1 MAGNSHGHTLA
12 GWTGTTII
20 FIGFC
25 VAGVFTVMA
34 SPVGFW
40 AGIAVIVLGGVVG
53 LVMRMAGLGMPLP
66 EKKTSAVTT
75 PATTTPAATTAT
87 DA

>member
-12 GWTGTTII
+12 GWTGATII
-20 FIGFC
+20 IIGFC

-34 SPVGFW
+34 EPVGFW
-40 AGIAVIVLGGVVG
+40 AGMAIVVLGGVAG

-66 EKKTSAVTT
+66 EKTRPSRPENAV
-75 PATTTPAATTAT
+75 PLAEKAAS